1 MARRARTAAAG
12 AEQDVQLT
20 GVLDLHGVQK
30 EVTWDV
36 KARHDGNVIT
46 ALATTKFNFSDF
58 NIPVL
63 NIAGFVSVQ
72 DGVTLQVQ
80 VVAQAS

>member
-1 MARRARTAAAG
+1 M
-12 AEQDVQLT
+12 

-36 KARHDGNVIT
+36 KARRDGNVIT
-46 ALATTKFNFSDF
+46 GLATVTFPFDDF

-63 NIAGFVSVQ
+63 NIAGFVSVE
-72 DGVTLQVQ
+72 DHITLQVQ
-80 VVAQAS
+80 VVAQAA

>member
-1 MARRARTAAAG
+1 MISVAADDATINKTPAAIKPIWMG
-12 AEQDVQLT
+12 K
-20 GVLDLHGVQK
+20 K

-36 KARHDGNVIT
+36 KARKDGNVIT
-46 ALATTKFNFSDF
+46 ALATTKFPFSDF

-72 DGVTLQVQ
+72 DDVTLQVQ
-80 VVAQAS
+80 IVAQAS